1 MLTVVVIF
9 FQRIYHR
16 FDMDGIAEEVRIR
29 DVNEQGF
36 EIMLFDIV
44 GIGFLDGEQVI
55 VRDHLFVGAVSF
67 LYILLQ
73 FVNG

>member
-9 FQRIYHR
+9 FQRIYHC
-16 FDMDGIAEEVRIR
+16 FDMDGVTEEVRIR

-36 EIMLFDIV
+36 EIMLLDIV

-73 FVNG
+73 FIHG